1 LKNGQGILVNKHMI
15 YEGKFENDK
24 KHGEGIIFDKGEY
37 TELNPESEDKKQD
50 F

>member
-1 LKNGQGILVNKHMI
+1 MI

-37 TELNPESEDKKQD
+37 SELNPNPESGDKKLD